1 MLLPDPAAGHGG
13 SVVVVG
19 VRMELQSRE
28 LLTWALVKVAQ
39 PGDCVIA
46 LHVLDSAAVDEGKL
60 TLLSLVKSFDSM
72 LSAYEGFCNLKQ
84 VDLKLKVCRGS
95 PVRKIIRR
103 EVDSYGEASL
113 ILGTSKSHHR
123 IRSSA
128 SVAKYCARKLPSRF
142 SVLAVNSG
150 KVIFQRLA
158 TFSTKGQS
166 RADKDR
172 DKNCAAIVEVAN
184 EAKADGL
191 ATNFIDS
198 HICLQKSDSGCN
210 DKMERD
216 SVEGTPSSLE
226 RNDSGTDLVDELPED
241 NAVGNS
247 LAIVPFH
254 KPQGSLKSNSI
265 VSRESSHWKS
275 SWPLLR
281 RIFLSKQHV
290 EKSSKKFSMF
300 QGILHVSNIQS
311 SSSALVYPDQKQN
324 SSDQDQGSTIDRECG
339 AIVPYGS
346 GYILGSLP
354 KEVLDLKDKYSST
367 CRLFT
372 YEELLSATSNFM
384 PENMVGKGG
393 SSYVYRGLLP
403 DGKEIAVKVLKPSEN
418 VLKEFVQEVGIIATS
433 THKNVI
439 SLMGFCLEDNN
450 LLLVYGFLSRGS
462 LEENLHG
469 CKKDVNSFG
478 WQERFKVAVGVAE
491 ALDYLHNCREEP
503 VIHRDV
509 KSSNIL
515 LSENFEP
522 QLSDFGLASWAS
534 LCFQITC
541 TDVAGTFGYLAP
553 EYFMHGKVS
562 DKIDV
567 YAFGVVLLELL
578 SGRKP
583 ITDNC
588 PKGQESLVMWAKPI
602 LKEIKVSELLD
613 PSLGSDYNDDQ
624 IGRMILAATLCIR
637 RAPRLRPQIS
647 LVLKLLQGDEEITT
661 WARQQ
666 IDECDEFDASDGEP
680 LPTNIQSHLNL
691 ALLGLEDD
699 SLSIGSGIQTIS
711 IEDYLQG
718 RCSSRSSSFN

>member
-1 MLLPDPAAGHGG
+1 MLLLVDPAAPPGA

-19 VRMELQSRE
+19 VKMDSHSRE

-39 PGDCVIA
+39 PGDSVIA
-46 LHVLDSAAVDEGKL
+46 LHVLDSAAVPEGKS
-60 TLLSLVKSFDSM
+60 TLLSLVKSFDSV

-84 VDLKLKVCRGS
+84 VELKLKVCRGS
-95 PVRKIIRR
+95 PVRKVIRR
-103 EVDSYGEASL
+103 EVDSYEEASL
-113 ILGTSKSHHR
+113 ILGTSKTHHR

-128 SVAKYCARKLPSRF
+128 SVAKYCARKLSSRF
-142 SVLAVNSG
+142 TVLAVNNG

-158 TFSTKGQS
+158 TFPNKGQS
-166 RADKDR
+166 PDKYG
-172 DKNCAAIVEVAN
+172 DKNCAAFVEVTN
-184 EAKADGL
+184 ETKAVGL
-191 ATNFIDS
+191 ASNFIDS
-198 HICLQKSDSGCN
+198 HRCLQKSDSGCN
-210 DKMERD
+210 DKTERD
-216 SVEGTPSSLE
+216 CVERAPSSLE
-226 RNDSGTDLVDELPED
+226 RNDSGIDLVDELPED
-241 NAVGNS
+241 NDVGNS
-247 LAIVPFH
+247 LALVPFH
-254 KPQGSLKSNSI
+254 KPRENLKSNSI
-265 VSRESSHWKS
+265 VCRESSHWKS

-281 RIFLSKQHV
+281 RIFLSKHQA
-290 EKSSKKFSMF
+290 EKSSKKFSVF
-300 QGILHVSNIQS
+300 QGVLHIPNFQ

-324 SSDQDQGSTIDRECG
+324 CSDQDQGSTIDGECG
-339 AIVPYGS
+339 AMVPYGS
-346 GYILGSLP
+346 SHILESLP

-372 YEELLSATSNFM
+372 YEELSSATSNFM
-384 PENMVGKGG
+384 PENLVGRGG

-403 DGKEIAVKVLKPSEN
+403 DGQEIAVKILKPSEN

-433 THKNVI
+433 SHKNII
-439 SLMGFCLEDNN
+439 SLIGFCLEDNN
-450 LLLVYGFLSRGS
+450 LLLVYDFLSRGS
-462 LEENLHG
+462 MEENLHG
-469 CKKDVNSFG
+469 CKKDVESFG
-478 WQERFKVAVGVAE
+478 WQERFKVAVGIAE

-503 VIHRDV
+503 VVHRDV

-534 LCFQITC
+534 SCFQITC

-583 ITDNC
+583 ISNNC

-602 LKEIKVSELLD
+602 LSEGKVSQLLD
-613 PSLGSDYNDDQ
+613 PSLGSDYNHDQ

-647 LVLKLLQGDEEITT
+647 LILKLLQGDEEITT

-666 IDECDEFDASDGEP
+666 IDETDELDASDGEP

-699 SLSIGSGIQTIS
+699 SLSVGSGIQSIS

-718 RCSSRSSSFN
+718 RCSRSSSFN

>member
-1 MLLPDPAAGHGG
+1 MLLLPDPAAPPGG

-19 VRMELQSRE
+19 VKMDSHSRE

-39 PGDCVIA
+39 PGDSVIA
-46 LHVLDSAAVDEGKL
+46 LHVLDSAAVPEGKS
-60 TLLSLVKSFDSM
+60 TLLSLVKSFDSV

-84 VDLKLKVCRGS
+84 VELKLKVCRGS
-95 PVRKIIRR
+95 PVRKVIRR
-103 EVDSYGEASL
+103 EVNSYEEASL
-113 ILGTSKSHHR
+113 ILGTSKTHHR

-128 SVAKYCARKLPSRF
+128 SVAKYCARKLSSRF
-142 SVLAVNSG
+142 TVLAVNNG

-158 TFSTKGQS
+158 TFPNKGQS
-166 RADKDR
+166 P
-172 DKNCAAIVEVAN
+172 
-184 EAKADGL
+184 
-191 ATNFIDS
+191 
-198 HICLQKSDSGCN
+198 
-210 DKMERD
+210 ERD
-216 SVEGTPSSLE
+216 CVEGAPSSLE
-226 RNDSGTDLVDELPED
+226 RNDSGIDLVDELPED
-241 NAVGNS
+241 NDVGNS
-247 LAIVPFH
+247 LALVPFH
-254 KPQGSLKSNSI
+254 KPRENLKSNSI
-265 VSRESSHWKS
+265 VCRESSHWKS

-281 RIFLSKQHV
+281 RIFLSKHQA
-290 EKSSKKFSMF
+290 EKSSKKFSVF
-300 QGILHVSNIQS
+300 QGVLHIPNFQ
-311 SSSALVYPDQKQN
+311 SSSALVYPDQKPN
-324 SSDQDQGSTIDRECG
+324 CSDQDQGFTIDGECG

-346 GYILGSLP
+346 SHILESLP

-367 CRLFT
+367 CRVFT
-372 YEELLSATSNFM
+372 YEELSFATSNFM
-384 PENMVGKGG
+384 SEHLVGRGG

-403 DGKEIAVKVLKPSEN
+403 DGKEIAVKILKPSEN

-433 THKNVI
+433 SHKNII
-439 SLMGFCLEDNN
+439 SLIGFCLEDNN
-450 LLLVYGFLSRGS
+450 LLLVYDFLSRGS
-462 LEENLHG
+462 MEENLHG
-469 CKKDVNSFG
+469 CKKDMNSFG
-478 WQERFKVAVGVAE
+478 WQERFKVAVGIAE

-503 VIHRDV
+503 VVHRDV

-534 LCFQITC
+534 SCFQVTC

-583 ITDNC
+583 ISNNC

-602 LKEIKVSELLD
+602 LTEGKVSQLLD
-613 PSLGSDYNDDQ
+613 PSLGSDYNHDQ

-647 LVLKLLQGDEEITT
+647 LILKLLQGDEEITT

-666 IDECDEFDASDGEP
+666 IDESDEMDASDGEP

-699 SLSIGSGIQTIS
+699 SLSVGSGIQSIS

-718 RCSSRSSSFN
+718 RCSRSSSFN